1 MNITKFMQKL
11 NKPFEPITT
20 LIIIYFALLAVSIA
34 LYALIQIFFKNDTA
48 TASSVLGWSATMFA
62 TIALLFTFYNWRKQ
76 KESEVIASEAKSILY
91 DINIYNTLIGY
102 MTAYLSCVIKD
113 DDVIEEI
120 KKIYNQVNDLDR
132 VLMRKLNLLMDIK
145 EDTNLRNIIIEFQVS
160 TYNLVEIFQKA
171 NEPVFT
177 IDSDSLTNFF
187 QVYSDKYVKLKKLL
201 ISIALYK

>member
-34 LYALIQIFFKNDTA
+34 LYALIQIFFKADTA
-48 TASSVLGWSATMFA
+48 TASSVLSWSATMFA

-91 DINIYNTLIGY
+91 DINIYNTLIGK
-102 MTAYLSCVIKD
+102 MTSYLSCVIKD
-113 DDVIEEI
+113 NDSIEEI

-145 EDTNLRNIIIEFQVS
+145 EDTNLRNLIIEFQVS
-160 TYNLVEIFQKA
+160 TYNLIELFQTA
-171 NEPVFT
+171 NEPVYA
-177 IDSDSLTNFF
+177 IDSDSLTHFF
-187 QVYSDKYVKLKKLL
+187 QVYSDKYFKLKKLL